1 MVYGVRESSPVEVH
15 WALRWV
21 GEDLWCEGF
30 VEQVSFKFGME
41 ERGSDGWC
49 DGGDR

>member
-1 MVYGVRESSPVEVH
+1 MVGRICGT
-15 WALRWV
+15 
-21 GEDLWCEGF
+21 GEF
-30 VEQVSFKFGME
+30 FKSGME

>member
-1 MVYGVRESSPVEVH
+1 MGSPFPLGRRGSMVGRIC
-15 WALRWV
+15 AT
-21 GEDLWCEGF
+21 GAI
-30 VEQVSFKFGME
+30 SFKSGME

>member
-1 MVYGVRESSPVEVH
+1 MARRICGTVE
-15 WALRWV
+15 
-21 GEDLWCEGF
+21 
-30 VEQVSFKFGME
+30 FGME